1 MKDDYLI
8 FVVEDDRTTRA
19 LLDAMLGEDY
29 AVECFASAEACLG
42 RLAERLP
49 DLFLLDVGLPDIDGH
64 ELCRRIKTGAG
75 GAKVPVVFISGHDG
89 LDEILAGY
97 DAGGQDYI
105 VKPFDIAGLHRK
117 IENLRRID
125 LDRRLL
131 ESQAQASDELVNLM
145 LGNLDEYAVLIKFL
159 RSLNE
164 CANTAGI
171 VESVQRMLA
180 AFRLEGAVQ
189 IRLRHFEKTWSQSGE
204 NWPLEVAVMN
214 HVRSLGRIFEF
225 KRRSVYNFERITV
238 LVTNMPLADA
248 EACGR
253 LRDHLAIAAESA
265 DAKLAALQSFA
276 DNAAMREEIGDLLKG
291 IGAAVIDFG
300 KRYDH
305 ARYQGAEFTQSFLDD
320 LMAAFAH
327 LGMSSRQE
335 EEILELVRK
344 RAEGLTEIFDFAEET
359 QVSLERF
366 SVRLGGILDLAGK
379 TPASMERF
387 DIRLGDAG

>member
-89 LDEILAGY
+89 LDDILAGY

-253 LRDHLAIAAESA
+253 LRDHLAIAASLASA
-265 DAKLAALQSFA
+265 LSILCRQRGDARRNRRS
-276 DNAAMREEIGDLLKG
+276 
-291 IGAAVIDFG
+291 
-300 KRYDH
+300 
-305 ARYQGAEFTQSFLDD
+305 
-320 LMAAFAH
+320 
-327 LGMSSRQE
+327 
-335 EEILELVRK
+335 
-344 RAEGLTEIFDFAEET
+344 AEGDRGCGD
-359 QVSLERF
+359 RF
-366 SVRLGGILDLAGK
+366 RQAL
-379 TPASMERF
+379 
-387 DIRLGDAG
+387 